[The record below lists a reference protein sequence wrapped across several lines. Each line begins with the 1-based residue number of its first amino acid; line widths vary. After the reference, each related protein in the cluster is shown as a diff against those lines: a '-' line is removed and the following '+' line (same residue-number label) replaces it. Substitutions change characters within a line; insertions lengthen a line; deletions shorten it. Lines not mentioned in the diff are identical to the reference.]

1 MEAASVVAGNP
12 LVSQLHIALTVL
24 GAFAA
29 IAFAA
34 IGSAWGCGAACC
46 SAVGAWK
53 KCYSQNKPA
62 PFQLVIFG
70 GAALSQTIY
79 GMILMFVIIGKS
91 QQFGSYWALF
101 LILGLVAGVALGVS
115 AYWQGMAGAAACD
128 AFAESRKGFTNYL
141 MALGIIETVAIFVM
155 VFAIVLILQAVR

>member
-1 MEAASVVAGNP
+1 MEAATVVANANP
-12 LVSQLHIALTVL
+12 LVSQLHVALTVL

-79 GMILMFVIIGKS
+79 GMILMNSITEAVKATPSDFPMMISVGIFGGIAIGLSAWYQGVI
-91 QQFGSYWALF
+91 
-101 LILGLVAGVALGVS
+101 
-115 AYWQGMAGAAACD
+115 GAAAAD
-128 AFAESRKGFTNYL
+128 AQGETGKGFGNYL
-141 MALGIIETVAIFVM
+141 MGLGIAETVALLVM
-155 VFAIVLILQAVR
+155 VFSMMAIK